1 MRITVSDIST
11 RESQQTVQIQAIR
24 SWDTIPYLSMLDGLY
39 QDAIFHEQVSN
50 LPEEYIKLDEMAKD
64 EGMNSLNIYDFFF
77 EPTHEIICE
86 EIQSTLDFYY
96 SNSVTFRRLVNYKVE
111 RSINDDVDTNKCEVK
126 ISLNYS
132 YENIDGGRGY
142 LSLPFD
148 KNGYPISPG
157 FHNCVNGITSEK
169 LLLDLFLKYIL
180 HDHLNANGEVTNI
193 YANVIYKEIDPAAIA
208 HTSSCFSQVT
218 MSSEHELFNVDSVTF
233 PPKSTEQIIS
243 EGKEIQRQIFL
254 SSHSSN
260 HLQPVTIHKMDR
272 SIKNIAVTTL
282 LLSSRLAVTSG
293 DYRIKNGNSE
303 GESDFLPVKELQR
316 YERALPE
323 DHPAPNI
330 EPHPLGKVLDGIFEH
345 FTSVAG
351 GPLAAIIKQL
361 GEEQEANS
369 YKRGYHEL
377 LAFSQTGQWTHNGRT
392 IAAEYMFKGLL
403 VHLTDNFIILDDGS
417 HVSFLSFVR
426 ENIQHQYK
434 IYELI
439 ARDMLV
445 HPLYFSTKHAPP
457 MPGRPLWARESHYTK
472 VLYEKFPGISG
483 SSFEAFYGKEA
494 IITALEIVSFNR
506 KERGKSAFNN
516 KKMKDLFK
524 LAQLVIHHLS
534 RNGGDRVLL
543 SPEGIKNN
551 FIIMRTI
558 IVWCAKITGP
568 VDDKKINTVSRKIV
582 VNNKFSNGVKSAL
595 SKNYGPLSLLMKA
608 AINKQLDWAEKY
620 YRAETHMK
628 EHMQECDILGLMD
641 TNKMV
646 REAVVG
652 LIHEISDIAQCGW
665 LTVEEQHERQAQSLE
680 SFKEKLSSMNGG
692 QQFVYGFNKVIQEG
706 LGGLIELSFDL
717 DDTVHHRTTS
727 SLSPAAR
734 AGLHLLGTVWNI
746 VMSIAPG
753 FNALAGT
760 SSILNRAVVENSAD
774 VCGYVQD
781 IIRIGMEAVP
791 VAEAKFTERASNA
804 KYTGLRFVEN
814 KIQRGVIREPIQEGS
829 NYKVIESIESTDFI
843 YQKSNQK
850 VLELGPEGNDG
861 LYRAT
866 GFDKEMYGYYKQ
878 SGEGFYRK
886 QSSYSPLSTEAPNT
900 IKYGNRE
907 LVLTKEPGSETY
919 QATFSDSGKNSGMT
933 FYRSSDGRFY
943 QASGLKGGGLIR
955 HVDKPYSELREGD
968 MGYDEDL
975 LDITDDSPL
984 LEDILPS
991 LSEDLYPTS
1000 EENMQSIYKKYQSGD
1015 AAAGETEVVLC
1026 RGTIGAQAENI
1037 VSFKTAG
1044 GMEGADVDVLPVS
1057 VEIAREQVRSGRI
1070 VPEYTTDL
1078 SVADRFS
1085 REHYLII
1092 VKVKAKY
1099 LTQGSVSESG
1109 WVMPQ
1114 NTPVEP
1120 IGIIDRTY
1128 GNAENIGQANAS
1140 K

>member
-11 RESQQTVQIQAIR
+11 RESQQTVQIQTIR

-64 EGMNSLNIYDFFF
+64 EEKNSLNIYDFFF
-77 EPTHEIICE
+77 EPTHEIICK

-157 FHNCVNGITSEK
+157 FDNCVNRITSEK
-169 LLLDLFLKYIL
+169 VLLDLFLKHIL
-180 HDHLNANGEVTNI
+180 HDHLNANDEVTNI
-193 YANVIYKEIDPAAIA
+193 YSNVIHKEIDPAAIA

-218 MSSEHELFNVDSVTF
+218 MSSEHELFNVDSVTV

-272 SIKNIAVTTL
+272 SIKNIAVTSL

-316 YERALPE
+316 YARALPE
-323 DHPAPNI
+323 DHPAPNM
-330 EPHPLGKVLDGIFEH
+330 EPHPLGKVLDGLFDH
-345 FTSVAG
+345 YTSVAG
-351 GPLAAIIKQL
+351 GHLVAILKLL
-361 GEEQEANS
+361 GKEQEVNS

-377 LAFSQTGQWTHNGRT
+377 LAFSQTGQWTHDGRA

-403 VHLTDNFIILDDGS
+403 VHLNDNLIILDDGS
-417 HVSFLSFVR
+417 HVSFRSFVR

-434 IYELI
+434 IYDLM

-445 HPLYFSTKHAPP
+445 HPLHFSTKPVLP
-457 MPGRPLWARESHYTK
+457 KPGSPLWTRESHYTK
-472 VLYEKFPGISG
+472 VLYEKFPAISG
-483 SSFEAFYGKEA
+483 SSFEVFYGKEA

-506 KERGKSAFNN
+506 QERGKSAFN
-516 KKMKDLFK
+516 KKRMSHLFK
-524 LAQLVIHHLS
+524 LVQLVIHHLS
-534 RNGGDRVLL
+534 SNGGDRVLL
-543 SPEGIKNN
+543 SPDGIKNN
-551 FIIMRTI
+551 FIIMRHI
-558 IVWCAKITGP
+558 IFWCAKITGP
-568 VDDKKINTVSRKIV
+568 INDKKINAIARKIV
-582 VNNKFSNGVKSAL
+582 VNNKFSNGVKSIL
-595 SKNYGPLSLLMKA
+595 PKSNEPLILLMKA
-608 AINKQLDWAEKY
+608 AINKQLNWAEKY

-641 TNKMV
+641 SNKMV
-646 REAVVG
+646 REAVIG
-652 LIHEISDIAQCGW
+652 LIHEISDIVQSSW
-665 LTVEEQHERQAQSLE
+665 LTLEEQHERQVQALE

-692 QQFVYGFNKVIQEG
+692 QEFVYAFNKILQEG

-717 DDTVHHRTTS
+717 DDTVHYRTTS

-746 VMSIAPG
+746 VMSIVPG

-781 IIRIGMEAVP
+781 IVRIGMEAVP
-791 VAEAKFTERASNA
+791 VPEAKFIGRSSNA

-814 KIQRGVIREPIQEGS
+814 KIQRGVIREPIQKGS
-829 NYKVIESIESTDFI
+829 NYKVIESIENTDFI

-866 GFDKEMYGYYKQ
+866 GFDKQTYGYYKQ

-886 QSSYSPLSTEAPNT
+886 QTSYSPLSTEAPNT

-919 QATFSDSGKNSGMT
+919 QAIFSDNGKNSGMT
-933 FYRSSDGRFY
+933 FYRSSDGKFY

-968 MGYDEDL
+968 VGYDEDL

-984 LEDILPS
+984 LEDILAS

-1000 EENMQSIYKKYQSGD
+1000 EENVQGIYKKYQGGD

-1026 RGTIGAQAENI
+1026 RGTIGPQAENI

-1044 GMEGADVDVLPVS
+1044 GIEGADVDVLPVS

-1099 LTQGSVSESG
+1099 LTRGSVSESG

-1128 GNAENIGQANAS
+1128 GNAENMGQANAS

>member
-243 EGKEIQRQIFL
+243 EGKEIQRKIFL

-272 SIKNIAVTTL
+272 SIKNIAVTSL

-665 LTVEEQHERQAQSLE
+665 LTVEEQHERQVQSLE

-706 LGGLIELSFDL
+706 RGGLIELSFDL

-814 KIQRGVIREPIQEGS
+814 KIQRGVIREPIQKGS

-933 FYRSSDGRFY
+933 FYRSSDGKFY
-943 QASGLKGGGLIR
+943 QVSGLKGGGLIR

-1026 RGTIGAQAENI
+1026 RGTIGPQAENI

-1092 VKVKAKY
+1092 IKVKAKY
-1099 LTQGSVSESG
+1099 LTRGSVSESG

>member
-11 RESQQTVQIQAIR
+11 RESQQTVQIQTIR

-39 QDAIFHEQVSN
+39 QDAIFHEQVTN

-64 EGMNSLNIYDFFF
+64 EGKNSLNIYDFFF

-111 RSINDDVDTNKCEVK
+111 RSINDDVDTNKCKVK

-157 FHNCVNGITSEK
+157 FHNCVSGITSEK

-180 HDHLNANGEVTNI
+180 HDHLNANGEVTNV

-218 MSSEHELFNVDSVTF
+218 MSSEHELFNVDSVIL

-254 SSHSSN
+254 SSHSSH

-272 SIKNIAVTTL
+272 CIKNIAVTSL

-323 DHPAPNI
+323 DHPAPNM
-330 EPHPLGKVLDGIFEH
+330 EPHPLGKVLDGIFGH

-351 GPLAAIIKQL
+351 GALVEILKQL
-361 GEEQEANS
+361 GEEQKANS

-457 MPGRPLWARESHYTK
+457 MPGRPLWAMESHYTK

-665 LTVEEQHERQAQSLE
+665 LTVEEQHERQVQSLE

-1099 LTQGSVSESG
+1099 LTRGSVSESG

>member
-243 EGKEIQRQIFL
+243 EGKEIQRKIFL

-272 SIKNIAVTTL
+272 SIKNIAVTSL

-665 LTVEEQHERQAQSLE
+665 LTVEEQHERQVQSLE

-814 KIQRGVIREPIQEGS
+814 KIQRGVIREPIQKGS

-933 FYRSSDGRFY
+933 FYRSSDGKFY
-943 QASGLKGGGLIR
+943 QVSGLKGGRLIR

-1026 RGTIGAQAENI
+1026 RGTIGPQAENI

-1092 VKVKAKY
+1092 IKVKAKY
-1099 LTQGSVSESG
+1099 LTRGSVSESG

>member
-1 MRITVSDIST
+1 MRITLNNVST
-11 RESQQTVQIQAIR
+11 RESQQSVKIQAIR
-24 SWDTIPYLSMLDGLY
+24 SWDTIQYLSMLDGLY
-39 QDAIFHEQVSN
+39 QDDIFHEQLSK

-64 EGMNSLNIYDFFF
+64 EKKNSLNIYDFFF
-77 EPTHEIICE
+77 EPAPEIICE
-86 EIQSTLDFYY
+86 VIKSTLDFYY
-96 SNSVTFRRLVNYKVE
+96 SNSATFRRLVNYKVE
-111 RSINDDVDTNKCEVK
+111 HSINHDVDTNKCEVK
-126 ISLNYS
+126 ISPNYS
-132 YENIDGGRGY
+132 YENIDGERGY
-142 LSLPFD
+142 LSIPFD
-148 KNGYPISPG
+148 KNGYPIPPD
-157 FHNCVNGITSEK
+157 FQNCVNRITSEK
-169 LLLDLFLKYIL
+169 VLLDLFLKHIL
-180 HDHLNANGEVTNI
+180 HDHLNASDEVTSI
-193 YANVIYKEIDPAAIA
+193 YSNVIHKEIDPAAIA
-208 HTSSCFSQVT
+208 HASSCFSPAT
-218 MSSEHELFNVDSVTF
+218 MSGEYELFNVDSVPF
-233 PPKSTEQIIS
+233 SPKSAEQIIF
-243 EGKEIQRQIFL
+243 EGKEIQRKIFL
-254 SSHSSN
+254 SSHNSN
-260 HLQPVTIHKMDR
+260 HFQPATIHKMDR
-272 SIKNIAVTTL
+272 SIKNIAVTSL
-282 LLSSRLAVTSG
+282 LLSSRLGVTTG
-293 DYRIKNGNSE
+293 DYGIENSNSD
-303 GESDFLPVKELQR
+303 GENDFLPAKELQR
-316 YERALPE
+316 YARALPE
-323 DHPAPNI
+323 DHPAPNM
-330 EPHPLGKVLDGIFEH
+330 EPHPLGKVLDGIFGH
-345 FTSVAG
+345 FKSVAG
-351 GPLAAIIKQL
+351 GPLVKILEQL
-361 GEEQEANS
+361 GEEQKANS

-377 LAFSQTGQWTHNGRT
+377 LAFSQTGQWTHNGRA
-392 IAAEYMFKGLL
+392 IAAEYMFNGLL
-403 VHLTDNFIILDDGS
+403 VHLNEKLIILDDGS
-417 HVSFLSFVR
+417 HVSFLSFLR

-434 IYELI
+434 IYELF

-445 HPLYFSTKHAPP
+445 HPLYFSTEHVLPR
-457 MPGRPLWARESHYTK
+457 PGRPLWARESHYTK
-472 VLYEKFPGISG
+472 VLYEKFPAISG
-483 SSFEAFYGKEA
+483 SGFEAFYGKEA

-506 KERGKSAFNN
+506 KEKGKNTFT
-516 KKMKDLFK
+516 KKQMKHLFK
-524 LAQLVIHHLS
+524 LVQLVIHHLS

-551 FIIMRTI
+551 FIIMRNI
-558 IVWCAKITGP
+558 IVWCQKITGP
-568 VDDKKINTVSRKIV
+568 VNDKKINTIARKIV
-582 VNNKFSNGVKSAL
+582 VNNKFSNGVKSAFPK
-595 SKNYGPLSLLMKA
+595 SYEPLSLLMKA

-665 LTVEEQHERQAQSLE
+665 LTVEEQHEREVQALE
-680 SFKEKLSSMNGG
+680 SFKEKVFSMNGG

-717 DDTVHHRTTS
+717 DDTMHHRTAS

-734 AGLHLLGTVWNI
+734 TGLHLLGTVWNI
-746 VMSIAPG
+746 VMSIVPG

-814 KIQRGVIREPIQEGS
+814 KIQRGVIREPIQKGS
-829 NYKVIESIESTDFI
+829 NYKVIESIENTDFI

-850 VLELGPEGNDG
+850 VLELGLEGNDG

-866 GFDKEMYGYYKQ
+866 GFDKETYGYYKQ

-886 QSSYSPLSTEAPNT
+886 QNSYSPLSTEAPNT
-900 IKYGNRE
+900 IKYGSRE

-933 FYRSSDGRFY
+933 FYRSSDGEFY

-955 HVDKPYSELREGD
+955 HVDKPYSELTEGD
-968 MGYDEDL
+968 VGYDEEL

-984 LEDILPS
+984 LEEILSS

-1000 EENMQSIYKKYQSGD
+1000 EENMQSIYKKYQGGD

-1026 RGTIGAQAENI
+1026 RGTIGPQAENI

-1044 GMEGADVDVLPVS
+1044 GIEGADVDVLPVS
-1057 VEIAREQVRSGRI
+1057 IEIAREQVRSGRI

-1099 LTQGSVSESG
+1099 LTRGSVSESG

>member
-243 EGKEIQRQIFL
+243 EGKEIQRKIFL

-272 SIKNIAVTTL
+272 SIKNIAVTSL

-534 RNGGDRVLL
+534 KNGGDRVLL

-558 IVWCAKITGP
+558 IVWCTKITGP

-665 LTVEEQHERQAQSLE
+665 LTVEEQHERQVQSLE

-814 KIQRGVIREPIQEGS
+814 KIQRGVIREPIQKGS

-933 FYRSSDGRFY
+933 FYRSSDGKFY
-943 QASGLKGGGLIR
+943 QVSGLKGGGLIR

-1026 RGTIGAQAENI
+1026 RGTIGPQAENI

-1092 VKVKAKY
+1092 IKVKAKY
-1099 LTQGSVSESG
+1099 LTRGSVSESG

>member
-243 EGKEIQRQIFL
+243 EGKEIQRKIFL

-272 SIKNIAVTTL
+272 SIKNIAVTSL

-608 AINKQLDWAEKY
+608 AINKQLDWADKY

-665 LTVEEQHERQAQSLE
+665 LTVEEQHERQVQSLE

-814 KIQRGVIREPIQEGS
+814 KIQRGVIREPIQKGS

-933 FYRSSDGRFY
+933 FYRSSDGKFY
-943 QASGLKGGGLIR
+943 QVSGLKGGGLIR

-1026 RGTIGAQAENI
+1026 RGTIGPQAENI

-1092 VKVKAKY
+1092 IKVKAKY
-1099 LTQGSVSESG
+1099 LTRGSVSESG

>member
-1 MRITVSDIST
+1 MRITLSNISN
-11 RESQQTVQIQAIR
+11 RESQQTVQIQTIR

-64 EGMNSLNIYDFFF
+64 EKKNSLNIYEFFF
-77 EPTHEIICE
+77 EPTPEIICE
-86 EIQSTLDFYY
+86 DIKSTLEFYY
-96 SNSVTFRRLVNYKVE
+96 SNSATFRRLVNYKVE
-111 RSINDDVDTNKCEVK
+111 HSINDDVDTNKCEVK
-126 ISLNYS
+126 ISQNYS

-148 KNGYPISPG
+148 KNGYLIPPD
-157 FHNCVNGITSEK
+157 FDNCVNRITSEK
-169 LLLDLFLKYIL
+169 VLLDLFLKHIL
-180 HDHLNANGEVTNI
+180 HDHLNANDEVTNI
-193 YANVIYKEIDPAAIA
+193 YCNVIHKEIDPAAIA
-208 HTSSCFSQVT
+208 HTSSCFSPAM
-218 MSSEHELFNVDSVTF
+218 MSGEYELFNVDSVNF
-233 PPKSTEQIIS
+233 PPKSTEQIIF
-243 EGKEIQRQIFL
+243 EGKEIQSKIFL

-260 HLQPVTIHKMDR
+260 HFQPATIHKMDR
-272 SIKNIAVTTL
+272 SIKNIAVTSL
-282 LLSSRLAVTSG
+282 LLSSRLGVTTG
-293 DYRIKNGNSE
+293 DYRIENSNSE
-303 GESDFLPVKELQR
+303 GENDFLPVKELQR
-316 YERALPE
+316 YARALPE
-323 DHPAPNI
+323 DHPAPNM
-330 EPHPLGKVLDGIFEH
+330 EPHPLGKVLDGMFGH

-351 GPLAAIIKQL
+351 GPLVEILKQL
-361 GEEQEANS
+361 GEEQKANS

-403 VHLTDNFIILDDGS
+403 VHLNNNLIILDDGS

-434 IYELI
+434 IYELF

-445 HPLYFSTKHAPP
+445 HPLHFSTEHVLP

-472 VLYEKFPGISG
+472 VLYEKFPAISG
-483 SSFEAFYGKEA
+483 SGFEVFYGKEA

-506 KERGKSAFNN
+506 QERGKSAFN
-516 KKMKDLFK
+516 KKRMSHLFK
-524 LAQLVIHHLS
+524 LVQLVIHHLS
-534 RNGGDRVLL
+534 SNGGDRVLL
-543 SPEGIKNN
+543 SPDGIKNN
-551 FIIMRTI
+551 FIIMRHI
-558 IVWCAKITGP
+558 IFWCAKITGP
-568 VDDKKINTVSRKIV
+568 VNDKKINAIARKIV
-582 VNNKFSNGVKSAL
+582 VNNKFSNGVKSIL
-595 SKNYGPLSLLMKA
+595 PKSNEPLILLMKA
-608 AINKQLDWAEKY
+608 AINKQLNWAEKY

-646 REAVVG
+646 REAVIG
-652 LIHEISDIAQCGW
+652 LIHEISDIVQSSW
-665 LTVEEQHERQAQSLE
+665 LTLEEQHERQVQSLE

-692 QQFVYGFNKVIQEG
+692 QEFVYAFNKIIQEG

-746 VMSIAPG
+746 VMSIVPG

-791 VAEAKFTERASNA
+791 VPEAKFIERSSNA

-814 KIQRGVIREPIQEGS
+814 KIQRGVIREPIQKGS
-829 NYKVIESIESTDFI
+829 NCKVIESIENTDFI

-866 GFDKEMYGYYKQ
+866 GFDKETYGYYKQ

-886 QSSYSPLSTEAPNT
+886 QTSYSPLSTEAPNT

-933 FYRSSDGRFY
+933 FYRSSDGKFY

-968 MGYDEDL
+968 VGYDEDL

-984 LEDILPS
+984 LEDILSS

-1015 AAAGETEVVLC
+1015 ATAGETEVVLC
-1026 RGTIGAQAENI
+1026 RGTIGPQAENI

-1099 LTQGSVSESG
+1099 LTRGSVSESG

-1120 IGIIDRTY
+1120 VGIIDRTY